1 MKLNDTTE
9 ELIAIG
15 AAISLNCQPC
25 LEYHVAKARSCG
37 LGNEEILAA
46 IEVGK
51 LVRRGAQAKMD
62 RFAAEHVLGKAT
74 QVAAAGCACQP
85 S

>member
-1 MKLNDTTE
+1 MKLDSQTE

-25 LEYHVAKARSCG
+25 LEYHVAKARSSG
-37 LGNEEILAA
+37 LGSEEILAA

-51 LVRRGAQAKMD
+51 RVRRGASAKMD
-62 RFAAEHVLGKAT
+62 RYAAEHVLGKAA
-74 QVAAAGCACQP
+74 QVAAAGCECQP